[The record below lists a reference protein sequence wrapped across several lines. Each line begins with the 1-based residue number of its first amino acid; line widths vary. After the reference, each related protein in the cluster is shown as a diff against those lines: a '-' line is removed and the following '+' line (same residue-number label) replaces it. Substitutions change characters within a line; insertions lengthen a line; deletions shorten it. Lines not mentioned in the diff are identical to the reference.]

1 MADTFT
7 VERSTVIGAA
17 PDTVFGSINDFHEW
31 VNWSPWENVP
41 GDELAKTFSG
51 AEQGQGA
58 VYAWTGKKTGQGRM
72 EITSSVPDSRI
83 VIDLQFLKPFK
94 QRNDTVFTL
103 QPTDSGVKVT
113 WTMAGKH
120 NLMSKAM
127 GLFMSMDK
135 MVGGSFAQGL
145 ASLKSISEAK
155 NRA

>member
-1 MADTFT
+1 MGIS
-7 VERSTVIGAA
+7 E
-17 PDTVFGSINDFHEW
+17 
-31 VNWSPWENVP
+31 
-41 GDELAKTFSG
+41 G
-51 AEQGQGA
+51 AERL
-58 VYAWTGKKTGQGRM
+58 YRNHD
-72 EITSSVPDSRI
+72 DSRI

-103 QPTDSGVKVT
+103 EPTDSGVKVT